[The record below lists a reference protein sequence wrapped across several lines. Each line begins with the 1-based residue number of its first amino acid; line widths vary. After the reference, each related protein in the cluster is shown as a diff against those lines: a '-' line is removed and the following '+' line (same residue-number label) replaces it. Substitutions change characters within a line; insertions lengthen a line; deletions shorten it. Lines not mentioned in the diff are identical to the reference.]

1 VPDMIGQLFLG
12 IFAPAATPKPA
23 LDALSAANRKA
34 VDNPAF
40 EKVLISSGFEV
51 VSYYTADSAR
61 KYMAEEFARWKPL
74 VESIGLK
81 TN

>member
-1 VPDMIGQLFLG
+1 MIGQLFLG

-23 LDALSAANRKA
+23 IDALSTANRKA
-34 VDNPAF
+34 VDNAEF
-40 EKVLISSGFEV
+40 EKILTASGFEV
-51 VSYYTADSAR
+51 VPYYTADSAR

-74 VESIGLK
+74 VDSIGLK